1 MKLIYTHENHMLL
14 HSAKNILDQNN
25 IETVFNNEHS
35 APNGGNL
42 GISNIFQEL
51 WVVNDADYLRACEII
66 EREIT
71 NPAPKATWI
80 CTHCKE
86 ENAGS
91 FDFCWNCQ
99 TAKSGEA

>member
-1 MKLIYTHENHMLL
+1 MKLIYTHENAMLL
-14 HSAKNILDQNN
+14 HSAKNILERNN
-25 IETVFNNEHS
+25 IESVFKNEHS

-51 WVVNDADYLRACEII
+51 WVVNDEDYLRATEII
-66 EREIT
+66 EREIV
-71 NPAPKATWI
+71 NPEPKANWA
-80 CTHCKE
+80 CPHCKE

-99 TAKSGEA
+99 TAKPG

>member
-1 MKLIYTHENHMLL
+1 MKLIYTHENNMLL
-14 HSAKNILDQNN
+14 HSAKNILAQAN
-25 IETVFNNEHS
+25 IESVFKNEYS

-51 WVVNDADYLRACEII
+51 WVVNDADYLRAREII
-66 EREIT
+66 EKEIINPEPTTPWVCT
-71 NPAPKATWI
+71 N
-80 CTHCKE
+80 CKE

-99 TAKSGEA
+99 TAKPT

>member
-1 MKLIYTHENHMLL
+1 MMLL
-14 HSAKNILDQNN
+14 HSAQNILKLND
-25 IETVFNNEHS
+25 IESVFNNEHS
-35 APNGGNL
+35 APNGANL

-51 WVVNDADYLRACEII
+51 WITNDADYLKARNII

-71 NPAPKATWI
+71 NPKPMATWV

-86 ENAGS
+86 DNAGS

-99 TAKSGEA
+99 AAKSS